1 MELGAEKWKRLII
14 NGAKALYIDIDLK
27 KADQFAIHAVELIK
41 WNRKINL
48 TSITDP
54 LEIAVK
60 HFVDSIVPAPIIP
73 PGARM
78 LDIGSGGGFPGIPIK
93 ILIPS
98 LPVTLIDAS
107 RKKVNFLKHVVR
119 NLNLENVDVRQ
130 VRAGDLVRDRSYDV
144 IISRALSSL
153 EAFVSMALPLL
164 AEGGSI
170 IALRGMVA
178 EGETDS
184 VRSLTLKYLTRAGA
198 GQTPFSLD
206 LKTYMLPFLG
216 SARSMIHLKLGP

>member
-1 MELGAEKWKRLII
+1 MELGSEKWKRLII
-14 NGAKALYIDIDLK
+14 SGAKALDIDIDLK
-27 KADQFAIHAVELIK
+27 KADQFATHAVELIK

-60 HFVDSIVPAPIIP
+60 HFVDSVVPAPIIP

-78 LDIGSGGGFPGIPIK
+78 LDIGSGGGFPGIPLK

-130 VRAGDLVRDRSYDV
+130 VRAGDLARDRGYDV

-153 EAFVSMALPLL
+153 EVFVSMALPLL
-164 AEGGSI
+164 AEGGCI

-184 VRSLTLKYLTRAGA
+184 VCSLTLKYLTRAGA
-198 GQTPFSLD
+198 AQTLFSLD
-206 LKTYMLPFLG
+206 LKTYKLPFLG